1 MCAKAVRT
9 VTEEAAERLEK
20 INRLWQELSQLPHNS
35 SRTLGYRQLVE
46 AIRVEADA
54 LSLALRD
61 RGELVGK
68 KGPS

>member
-1 MCAKAVRT
+1 MCARVAHT

-35 SRTLGYRQLVE
+35 SRTARYRQLVE

-68 KGPS
+68 KGTS